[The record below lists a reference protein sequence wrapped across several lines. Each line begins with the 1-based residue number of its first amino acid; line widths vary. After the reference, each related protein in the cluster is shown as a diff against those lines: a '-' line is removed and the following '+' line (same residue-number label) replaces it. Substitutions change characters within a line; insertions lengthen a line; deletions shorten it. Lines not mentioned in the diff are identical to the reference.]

1 MRLIDFAELCR
12 GYNIEVRSGYNDRL
26 LTKAFRAD
34 KHVDMGEREV
44 VSCWPEV
51 RAQLGFARAVM
62 CVYVSGEKELEE
74 EMRKQHA
81 AD

>member
-1 MRLIDFAELCR
+1 MRLTDFAELCH
-12 GYNIEVRSGYNDRL
+12 GCSIEVRSGYNGRL

-44 VSCWPEV
+44 VSCWPDI
-51 RAQLGFARAVM
+51 RAQRGFANAVM

-74 EMRKQHA
+74 EMNK
-81 AD
+81 